1 LSTQQVKLR
10 FRQDTPTVVLRDLTG
25 HEERGVADVTTQS
38 VVNLLS
44 RLVQWPADAQ
54 ATTSE
59 LAAPDRDRLLATIY
73 ERTFG
78 KRIEST
84 AVCTACASPFD
95 LGFSL
100 DDLRA
105 ALDHS
110 ADSSTTRALPDGTFR
125 TAGGM
130 RFRLPTAQEEIDAG
144 LLPPEEGRRTL
155 ASRCILE
162 GQPDSLDELESA
174 IEEVAPVLDLDIATA
189 CPECG
194 AGQFVRFDVQF
205 YLLRA
210 IRQER
215 AQLSQEIHRI
225 ASAYGWGLD
234 EILGLERSER
244 RALAELIESDLP
256 TRRRAL

>member
-1 LSTQQVKLR
+1 MK
-10 FRQDTPTVVLRDLTG
+10 D
-25 HEERGVADVTTQS
+25 ATTQS
-38 VVNLLS
+38 VVGLLS

-54 ATTSE
+54 VQTCE
-59 LAAPDRDRLLATIY
+59 LAAPDRDRLLAAIY

-84 AVCTACASPFD
+84 AVCTACSSPFD
-95 LGFSL
+95 LDFSL

-130 RFRLPTAQEEIDAG
+130 RFRLPTAQEEIDAA

-162 GQPDSLDELESA
+162 APAGNARPDSLDELESA
-174 IEEVAPVLDLDIATA
+174 IEEVAPVLDLDVAMA

-194 AGQFVRFDVQF
+194 ARQSVRFDVQF
-205 YLLRA
+205 YLLCA

-215 AQLSQEIHRI
+215 AQLSHEIHRI
-225 ASAYGWGLD
+225 ASAYGWRLN
-234 EILGLERSER
+234 EILALERSER
-244 RALAELIESDLP
+244 RALTELIESDLRA
-256 TRRRAL
+256 RRRSL